1 MDVESSI
8 DLLQRAKA
16 GDSAALDQLLQ
27 RYGPALKR
35 WASGRLPRWARD
47 AAETEDLVQDAIL
60 HSLKH
65 VAKIEAAR
73 SGALFAYLR
82 QSVLNRIRDDL
93 RRASRHPAP
102 LALDDTFPS
111 SLLSPLEAAIGSEAL
126 ARYETALAS
135 LSSADREALIG
146 RLEFGYSFDEL
157 ASVLGKPTPD
167 AARMAVKRALTRLL
181 AVLTADVRFS
191 RL

>member
-1 MDVESSI
+1 MAI
-8 DLLQRAKA
+8 DQADR
-16 GDSAALDQLLQ
+16 
-27 RYGPALKR
+27 
-35 WASGRLPRWARD
+35 RLGML
-47 AAETEDLVQDAIL
+47 AEAQDA
-60 HSLKH
+60 
-65 VAKIEAAR
+65 
-73 SGALFAYLR
+73 G
-82 QSVLNRIRDDL
+82 
-93 RRASRHPAP
+93 
-102 LALDDTFPS
+102 
-111 SLLSPLEAAIGSEAL
+111 
-126 ARYETALAS
+126 ETALAS